1 MSSIKFTMTS
11 DPTQAVA
18 GLGAV
23 ADAISTVKIAM
34 TGIQSAM
41 FGFMSLN
48 SAIMMFQR
56 IVGIIGKVGDAIDK
70 LAGDDSAIDRA
81 TDKVNRLAKSFEAL
95 KNAEK
100 IGAESNKTKRGFED
114 DIAAEQHKK
123 ERALIDKRTAEA
135 LRETADP
142 KKRQKIILNS
152 EMEKIRLDTDFV
164 DDKYYRDTTRI
175 KADLAEIEANRA
187 KAAARREAA
196 AQQSNEARTTLTN
209 YAHDPSVLGAM
220 GWHPRSGRLKEK
232 IIEKLQKEVQD
243 SEKLYTETTE
253 YLDELEKRRAALEH
267 ELKVAKIEKDTAY
280 IGAAEDKAKISMA
293 REDAA
298 RQEQETFRKE
308 NKKESD
314 KLLKENRRRQEIE
327 ERGKEAIDKIT
338 VDQPRAATSL
348 GAIGGIMGSDVSG
361 ANAAL
366 IAAQRHAQ
374 EMEVQKEQ
382 LRALSKI
389 AQNTEE

>member
-142 KKRQKIILNS
+142 KKRQKIILAAES
-152 EMEKIRLDTDFV
+152 EKLRLDTDFV

-209 YAHDPSVLGAM
+209 YAHDPSVLG
-220 GWHPRSGRLKEK
+220 WYPRSGRTKKK

>member
-123 ERALIDKRTAEA
+123 ERALIDKRTADA

-142 KKRQKIILNS
+142 KKRQKIILAAES
-152 EMEKIRLDTDFV
+152 EKLRLDTDFV

-220 GWHPRSGRLKEK
+220 GWYPRSGRTKKK

-243 SEKLYTETTE
+243 SEKLYTESTE

-327 ERGKEAIDKIT
+327 ERGKEAIEKIT
-338 VDQPRAATSL
+338 VNQPRAATSL

-361 ANAAL
+361 ANAAS

-374 EMEVQKEQ
+374 EMEIQKEQ